1 MPGSINRRAITVLAA
16 AGSLLFTGCV
26 VVQQS
31 EAAKFVACVKRKSG
45 AVRLVSKAT
54 KCKKG
59 ESKVSWGSAGAPDK
73 DGAPGAPG
81 VPGPGGPQGGTGPV
95 GNVGPQ
101 GPGAQTISL
110 SAKAGIT
117 DSETVRLATFKLKCS
132 AGPNL
137 GLEITEPEEL
147 TYSFL
152 IGTTKAEA
160 FQGDVSAFPFESSIA
175 GVGEQ
180 FALFGFLRNRFRV
193 EQFSVEATIN
203 GFGCNVIGEAIPLP
217 DLT

>member
-1 MPGSINRRAITVLAA
+1 MPGTINRRAITVLAA

-26 VVQQS
+26 VAQQS
-31 EAAKFVACVKRKSG
+31 EAATFTACVKKKSG
-45 AVRLVSKAT
+45 AVRLVSKTT

-59 ESKVSWGSAGAPDK
+59 ESRVSWGSAGPPGK
-73 DGAPGAPG
+73 DGAPGVQG
-81 VPGPGGPQGGTGPV
+81 VPGAGGPQGGTGPV

-110 SAKAGIT
+110 SAKVGIT
-117 DSETVRLATFKLKCS
+117 ESETVRLATFKLKCT

-152 IGTTKAEA
+152 IGTTKAET
-160 FQGDVSAFPFESSIA
+160 FQGDVSAFPFESSLS

-180 FALFGFLRNRFRV
+180 FALFGFLRIRFRV
-193 EQFSVEATIN
+193 EQFSLDATIN

>member
-1 MPGSINRRAITVLAA
+1 L
-16 AGSLLFTGCV
+16 
-26 VVQQS
+26 
-31 EAAKFVACVKRKSG
+31 
-45 AVRLVSKAT
+45 
-54 KCKKG
+54 
-59 ESKVSWGSAGAPDK
+59 
-73 DGAPGAPG
+73 
-81 VPGPGGPQGGTGPV
+81 PGPGGPQGGTGPV

-110 SAKAGIT
+110 SAKVGVT

-152 IGTTKAEA
+152 IGTPKAEA

-217 DLT
+217 DQT